1 MKAVLAKLPH
11 TAEHSFKVYE
21 FIVPYYQTPWHFHPE
36 YELVL
41 VTKSRGKKIIGD
53 HISDF
58 DVGDLCLLGPNLPH
72 TYHNNPEYFEPDSG
86 LLAESIVVHF
96 STQSLGEG
104 FFNIP
109 EMNVVREILDK
120 SSLGLQIT
128 GVTRVSVAEKLQKII
143 LANGIQ
149 RIILLLEV
157 LDEIA
162 KSHDYQ
168 VLASA
173 GMIGENASDSVR
185 LNTVFDFVMRN
196 FKEKISL
203 ECVANLVNMSD
214 SAFCRYFYKRTQ
226 KTFFEFLNETR
237 IGYACRLLLDGK
249 KSVSEIAY
257 ESGFNNISHF
267 NRQFRQ
273 IKGVTPSAY
282 KKEVVGRGTALDTIV
297 HPLYQAQ

>member
-58 DVGDLCLLGPNLPH
+58 EEGDLCLLGPNLPH
-72 TYHNNPEYFEPDSG
+72 TYHNDPEYFEPDSH
-86 LLAESIVVHF
+86 LLAESLVIHF
-96 STQSLGEG
+96 SPDSLGSG
-104 FFNIP
+104 FFHIP
-109 EMNVVREILDK
+109 EMSAIRELLDK
-120 SSLGLQIT
+120 SALGLQIT
-128 GVTRVSVAEKLQKII
+128 GLTQRNVADKFRL
-143 LANGIQ
+143 LNDSTGMQ
-149 RIILLLEV
+149 RIILLLEI

-162 KSHDYQ
+162 KSNDVD

-173 GMIGENASDSVR
+173 GMIGENIKDSER

-196 FKEKISL
+196 FKEKINL
-203 ECVANLVNMSD
+203 ADVASLVNMSD

-237 IGYACRLLLDGK
+237 IGYSCRLLLDGK
-249 KSVSEIAY
+249 KNVSEIAY

-267 NRQFRQ
+267 NRQFLQ
-273 IKGVTPSAY
+273 IKGVTPTAY
-282 KKEVVGRGTALDTIV
+282 KKEVIKRGSALDAA
-297 HPLYQAQ
+297 HSR

>member
-58 DVGDLCLLGPNLPH
+58 EEGDLCLLGPNLPH
-72 TYHNNPEYFEPDSG
+72 TYHNNPEYFAADSE
-86 LLAESIVVHF
+86 LQAESIVIHF
-96 STQSLGEG
+96 TAESLGNG
-104 FFNIP
+104 FFQIP
-109 EMNVVREILDK
+109 EMNLIREVLDK
-120 SSLGLQIT
+120 ASLGLQIT
-128 GVTRVSVAEKLQKII
+128 GTTGVSVAEKLCKII
-143 LANGIQ
+143 TTSGVQ
-149 RIILLLEV
+149 RIILLLDI

-162 KSHDYQ
+162 KSHDYH

-173 GMIGENASDSVR
+173 GMIGENTSDSVR

-203 ECVANLVNMSD
+203 DDVANLVNMSD

-237 IGYACRLLLDGK
+237 IGYSCRLLLDGT

-257 ESGFNNISHF
+257 NSGFNNISHF

-273 IKGVTPSAY
+273 IKGVTPTEY
-282 KKEVVGRGTALDTIV
+282 KKEMINRGTALDV
-297 HPLYQAQ
+297 SNRAVY

>member
-53 HISDF
+53 HISNF
-58 DVGDLCLLGPNLPH
+58 EEGDLCLLGPNLPH
-72 TYHNNPEYFEPDSG
+72 TYHNSPEYFEPESR
-86 LLAESIVVHF
+86 LQAESLVIHF
-96 STQSLGEG
+96 STESLGAG
-104 FFNIP
+104 FFHIP
-109 EMNVVREILDK
+109 EMNSVRELLDK
-120 SSLGLQIT
+120 SFLGLQIT
-128 GVTRVSVAEKLQKII
+128 GLTQKNVASKFRKLIDTTG
-143 LANGIQ
+143 LQ
-149 RIILLLEV
+149 RIILLLEI

-162 KSHDYQ
+162 KSNDTHA
-168 VLASA
+168 LASA
-173 GMIGENASDSVR
+173 GMTGENAKDSER
-185 LNTVFDFVMRN
+185 LNSVFDFVMHN

-203 ECVANLVNMSD
+203 DNVASLVNMSE

-237 IGYACRLLLDGK
+237 IGYSCRLLLSGDK
-249 KSVSEIAY
+249 TVSEIAY

-267 NRQFRQ
+267 NRQFLL
-273 IKGVTPSAY
+273 IKGVTPTAY
-282 KKEVVGRGTALDTIV
+282 KKEVVSRGTALDKIDF
-297 HPLYQAQ
+297 Y

>member
-21 FIVPYYQTPWHFHPE
+21 FIVPHYQTPWHFHPE

-41 VTKSRGKKIIGD
+41 VTKSKGKKIIGD

-58 DVGDLCLLGPNLPH
+58 EEGDLCLLGPNLPH
-72 TYHNNPEYFEPDSG
+72 TYHNNPEYFEAGSK
-86 LLAESIVVHF
+86 LLAESLVIHF
-96 STQSLGEG
+96 TLESLGSG
-104 FFNIP
+104 FFQLP
-109 EMNVVREILDK
+109 EMNAIKEVLNRA
-120 SSLGLQIT
+120 SLGMQIKGIT
-128 GVTRVSVAEKLQKII
+128 QQKVSKRIRQLIDT
-143 LANGIQ
+143 NGLQ
-149 RIILLLEV
+149 RIILLLEI

-162 KSHDYQ
+162 KSTELHH
-168 VLASA
+168 LASA
-173 GMIGENASDSVR
+173 GMIGENARDSER

-203 ECVANLVNMSD
+203 DDVATLVNMSD

-237 IGYACRLLLDGK
+237 IGYSCRLLLDGK

-267 NRQFRQ
+267 NRQFLQ
-273 IKGVTPSAY
+273 IKGVTPTAY
-282 KKEVVGRGTALDTIV
+282 KKEVVKRGTALEEIRNT
-297 HPLYQAQ
+297 H